1 MSLLS
6 LRRDCDILPSCLPPL
21 RIRFIVSIKQNAEK
35 DNTVRRVR
43 QAVAKFVKIA
53 VNAGQ
58 SWNLVLGSATITG
71 KRVAKGGFAVLY
83 STRYASPLG
92 EIVMV
97 ADALALKGLWLP
109 GQPGGEALLAQAQR
123 RDQAAVL
130 QQGCAWLDRYFCG
143 DCPTPQELPLDP
155 QGSPFRRKV
164 WFRLCEIPYGKLET
178 YGQIARELAAEN
190 GGKMSAQAVGG
201 AVGHNPI
208 ALIIPCHRVIGAHGN
223 LVGYSGGL
231 ALKKRLLKYEGVDI
245 RLLHDPKA

>member
-6 LRRDCDILPSCLPPL
+6 LRRDRDILPSGLPPFQ
-21 RIRFIVSIKQNAEK
+21 IRFVISIEQNAAK
-35 DNTVRRVR
+35 DNSKIGPGKIRENYRECG
-43 QAVAKFVKIA
+43 AKLETWFGICYNNRKEDCQRGA
-53 VNAGQ
+53 AP
-58 SWNLVLGSATITG
+58 L
-71 KRVAKGGFAVLY
+71 LY

-97 ADALALKGLWLP
+97 ADEKALRGLWLP
-109 GQPGGEALLAQAQR
+109 GQTGGEALLAQAQR

-130 QQGCAWLDRYFCG
+130 QQGRAWLDRYFCG
-143 DCPTPQELPLDP
+143 ECPAPQEIPLDP

-178 YGQIARELAAEN
+178 YGQIARELATES

-223 LVGYSGGL
+223 LVGYNGGL
-231 ALKKRLLKYEGVDI
+231 SLKKRLLKYEGVDI